1 LVGPA
6 KSMRFAYI
14 SLLTISV
21 IFLQPARAERDAGTK
36 IGVPSLGWVFD
47 RQSASMRPI
56 LGTLGA
62 AMLGP
67 AIDAGFPIA
76 SAVIDSQRGFAIAV
90 SAEDHRIRV
99 VRLGTSAN
107 TTVLVDGAEAS
118 PDRMILSP
126 AGSAAML
133 YSVKAGRIQV
143 VTGLPDAPVIS
154 REISTT
160 GLVGEVLDLAI
171 SDDGQRSLLGVE
183 YEDAGSLWMAEEN
196 TGLYA
201 VPLSGSPGAMGFL
214 PNSHDAVVV
223 TRAGEL
229 YRIDGS
235 STNAYGALPGDG
247 MGAPVGIQLSRDGKH
262 TYIAYSN
269 GSIFDVDSSTG
280 SVSTT
285 SCGCRATGL
294 DAVNSLAATFRINEP
309 STSPLLLV
317 NVSGDVPRVWFV
329 PPDRTTSVSERGQ
342 Q

>member
-1 LVGPA
+1 
-6 KSMRFAYI
+6 MRFAYI
-14 SLLTISV
+14 SLLTIPV
-21 IFLQPARAERDAGTK
+21 IFFQLARAERDTGTK

-47 RQSASMRPI
+47 RPSASVRPI

-76 SAVIDSQRGFAIAV
+76 SAIINSQRGFAIAV
-90 SAEDHRIRV
+90 SGEDHRVRV
-99 VRLGTSAN
+99 VRLGTSASAPA
-107 TTVLVDGAEAS
+107 LVDGAEVS

-133 YSVKAGRIQV
+133 YSVKPGRIQV

-154 REISTT
+154 REISTS
-160 GLVGEVLDLAI
+160 GLVGAVMELAI
-171 SDDGQRSLLGVE
+171 SDDGQRSLLVVE
-183 YEDAGSLWMAEEN
+183 HGGASSLWMVEEN
-196 TGLYA
+196 TGLYSI
-201 VPLSGSPGAMGFL
+201 PLSGSPAVIGFR
-214 PNSHDAVVV
+214 PNDRDAVVV
-223 TRAGEL
+223 TRAGTL
-229 YRIDGS
+229 YRIDGP
-235 STNAYGALPGDG
+235 STNAYGAIPGDG
-247 MGAPVGIQLSRDGKH
+247 TATPVGIQLSRDGKH

-317 NVSGDVPRVWFV
+317 NVSDDVPRVWFV